1 MEAGAVRR
9 AVPTKSQGMA
19 SKGKSTGAGRDTE
32 VALPSVPPHPL
43 ASLTSSQHRNRTVAG
58 GGGASR
64 SKAAD

>member
-19 SKGKSTGAGRDTE
+19 SKGKSTGARRDTE

-43 ASLTSSQHRNRTVAG
+43 ASLASSQHRNRTVAG
-58 GGGASR
+58 VG
-64 SKAAD
+64 